1 MSYTSSPNLPTPPSS
16 QSKVKLKISG
26 DTSVQELM
34 FSVPPPTSFNHL
46 ATGID
51 HFSEGVSLVA
61 LVALDE
67 FGNPWL
73 YLSSTYIGAPF
84 QSSF

>member
-1 MSYTSSPNLPTPPSS
+1 
-16 QSKVKLKISG
+16 
-26 DTSVQELM
+26 M